1 MQRRRI
7 ILAAEKY
14 NKAEPVNL
22 GTGRE
27 ITIKDLVTLIAQLT
41 NFDGKIVWNTSKP
54 DGQPRRC
61 LDTSRA
67 KREFG
72 FEAKTSFVLGL
83 QKTIEWY
90 RQNLLKSA
98 R

>member
-1 MQRRRI
+1 M
-7 ILAAEKY
+7 AAEKY

-27 ITIKDLVTLIAQLT
+27 ITIKDLVNLIAQLT

-72 FEAKTSFVLGL
+72 FEAKTNFVSGL
-83 QKTIEWY
+83 QKTIQWY
-90 RQNLLKSA
+90 RENTVKT
-98 R
+98 